1 MEHASMPMSQN
12 KIRQIIREELKKK
25 KRLAEDVD
33 HSGIRD
39 VVNGASK
46 LLAAV
51 EGFQEHASPSMTHAV
66 TPHIDAIRA
75 VLEDMVSTP
84 GSYVQKAVA
93 EPKVVQLRAVKSE
106 SKKLREA
113 TGGDGKLE
121 RVDQSNWQ
129 HLEVGN
135 TYLCK
140 TGRDKVLAKFLGW
153 VDESGV
159 DSDSEDPNVTNL
171 KFADVS
177 DGMEWEAYFSGGKFA
192 AGSSADTLFVKESD

>member
-1 MEHASMPMSQN
+1 MSMSLN
-12 KIRQIIREELKKK
+12 KIRKIIREELKQKQ
-25 KRLAEDVD
+25 LAEEVD

-51 EGFQEHASPSMTHAV
+51 EGFQEHASPSMVHAV
-66 TPHIDAIRA
+66 TPHIDAMRA

-84 GSYVQKAVA
+84 ASYVQKAKA

-106 SKKLREA
+106 SKKLKEA

-121 RVDQSNWQ
+121 KVDQSNWQ

-135 TYLCK
+135 TYKCK
-140 TGRDKVLAKFLGW
+140 TGRHAVIAKFLGW
-153 VDESGV
+153 VDESGA
-159 DSDSEDPNVTNL
+159 DTDSEDPNTTRL

-192 AGSSADTLFVKESD
+192 VGSSADTLFVKESH